1 MKFDVEGR
9 IRNMRLPDGKTAL
22 LYSIFEAVMNGIQA
36 IEERVKSSPT
46 VKGAISIRVMQNA
59 DKTIKAIEVRDNGI
73 GLNQRHL
80 DSFNVCDTREKVDI
94 GGRGVGRLVWMKAF
108 DAVQVTSASGDTASV
123 RRVQFDFRPELDD
136 SRDNL
141 VEGLGQPGDIGTTI
155 AMIGPRQRDSKLSVA
170 VLARSLAHHFFPFFI
185 AGSMPTTTVHLGK
198 REVDV
203 GQYLST
209 RMTVAESVDVKVSEE
224 VGSIKITHVYVDPKI
239 ARQLSNSI
247 LLTAQGRVVES
258 IEIERK
264 FALRNLE
271 GRLAYACVVSG
282 AFLDDKVDQ
291 ERTSFKARVED
302 IDRIKDQALSAAEA
316 FLGAHIRKIRAE
328 QKKLVVNLLEEHPQ
342 LAISVSNV
350 GTYVDGLSPGMSEE
364 DIAKTLFTLLYRHE
378 KRVRAQIT
386 RMEGQAE
393 GAAPPAEEA
402 NAADAEA
409 AVARLITRVSEDAKL
424 RLAEYTIK
432 RHQVIQIARSML
444 KYVDPEK
451 RNYELE
457 RTIHNFICP
466 MGKMLTSKN
475 YDDHNLWLI
484 DDLLSYY
491 QFFASDKALAALGIS
506 GDGERKE
513 PDLLFFNP
521 FGFRR
526 EGTSDP
532 VVIVEFK
539 RPGDEKLS
547 SDPIDQV
554 LGYIEKLREKT
565 VRDAEG
571 EIIDDI
577 AANTHFECVVICD
590 LSEGAKAKLRRSVAQ
605 HPTPDG
611 LGFYGYSG
619 AHNASIRVISYRKL
633 FRDAELRNRAFF
645 DHLGLL
651 PQEVSTAISQ
661 SMGSMTAS
669 DPFDG
674 PSPQSATEET
684 AET

>member
-1 MKFDVEGR
+1 
-9 IRNMRLPDGKTAL
+9 MRLPDGKTAL

-36 IEERVKSSPT
+36 IEERSKTDST
-46 VKGAISIRVMQNA
+46 VKGAISIRVTQNP
-59 DKTIKAIEVRDNGI
+59 DKTIKGVEVRDNGI

-80 DSFNVCDTREKVDI
+80 DSFNICDTREKVDI

-108 DAVQVTSASGDTASV
+108 EAVRVTSASKGAASV
-123 RRVQFDFRPELDD
+123 DTVQFDFRPELDD

-141 VEGLGQPGDIGTTI
+141 IRGVGLPGDIGTAV
-155 AMIGPRQRDSKLSVA
+155 AMTGPRQQDSKLSVA

-209 RMTVAESVDVKVSEE
+209 RMTVEESVDVKVSAE

-271 GRLAYACVVSG
+271 SRLAYACVVSG
-282 AFLDDKVDQ
+282 AFLDEKVDQ
-291 ERTSFKARVED
+291 ERTSFKARTED
-302 IDRIKDQALSAAEA
+302 IDQIKDQALSAAEV
-316 FLGAHIRKIRAE
+316 FLGGHIRKIRTE
-328 QKKLVVNLLEEHPQ
+328 QKKLVVDLLEEHPQ
-342 LAISVSNV
+342 LAISVPNV
-350 GTYVDGLSPGMSEE
+350 GTYVDSLSPGMSDE

-378 KRVRAQIT
+378 KRVRAQIS
-386 RMEGQAE
+386 RMEGQSDGSRPDDITVPE
-393 GAAPPAEEA
+393 
-402 NAADAEA
+402 AEA
-409 AVARLITRVSEDAKL
+409 AVAKLIKRVSEDAKL

-475 YDDHNLWLI
+475 YHDHNLWLI

-491 QFFASDKALAALGIS
+491 QFFASDKALSSLGIS
-506 GDGERKE
+506 GEGERKE

-526 EGTSDP
+526 EGTNDP

-554 LGYIEKLREKT
+554 LGYIEKLRDKT

-571 EIIDDI
+571 EVIDDI
-577 AANTHFECVVICD
+577 ATNTHFECVVVCD
-590 LSEGAKAKLRRSVAQ
+590 LSEGAKARLRRSVAQ

-611 LGFYGYSG
+611 LGFYGYSP

-651 PQEVSTAISQ
+651 PQEVSAAISQ
-661 SMGSMTAS
+661 SMA
-669 DPFDG
+669 DAPG
-674 PSPQSATEET
+674 PDALDAPAVKPVDE
-684 AET
+684 A

>member
-1 MKFDVEGR
+1 MKFDIEGR

-36 IEERVKSSPT
+36 IEERVKTDSPL
-46 VKGAISIRVMQNA
+46 KGAIAIRVTQNA
-59 DKTIKAIEVRDNGI
+59 DKTIKSIEVRDNGI

-94 GGRGVGRLVWMKAF
+94 GGRGVGRLVWLKAF
-108 DAVQVTSASGDTASV
+108 DAVRVTSTSQDDAVV
-123 RRVQFDFRPELDD
+123 RRVQFDFRPKLDD

-141 VEGLGQPGDIGTTI
+141 AEAVGQASDIGTTI
-155 AMIGPRQRDSKLSVA
+155 AMTGPQQRDARLSVA
-170 VLARSLAHHFFPFFI
+170 LLARSLAHHFFPFFI
-185 AGSMPTTTVHLGK
+185 AGSMPTTKVYLGK

-209 RMTVAESVDVKVSEE
+209 RMTVEESVDVEVSHE

-271 GRLAYACVVSG
+271 SRLAYACVVSG
-282 AFLDDKVDQ
+282 AFLDEKVDQ
-291 ERTSFKARVED
+291 ERTSFKARPED
-302 IDRIKDQALSAAEA
+302 IDKIKDQALSAAEV
-316 FLGAHIRKIRAE
+316 FLGGHIRKIRTE
-328 QKKLVVNLLEEHPQ
+328 QKTLVVNLLEEHPQ
-342 LAISVSNV
+342 LAISVPNV
-350 GTYVDGLSPGMSEE
+350 GKYADSLSPGMSDE

-378 KRVRAQIT
+378 KRVRAQIS
-386 RMEGQAE
+386 RMEEPKDGAARTEEIKAPDAE
-393 GAAPPAEEA
+393 GA
-402 NAADAEA
+402 
-409 AVARLITRVSEDAKL
+409 VAQLITRVSEDAKL

-475 YDDHNLWLI
+475 YNDHNLWLI

-491 QFFASDKALAALGIS
+491 QFFASDKALSALGIE

-554 LGYIEKLREKT
+554 LGYIEKLRDKT

-571 EIIDDI
+571 EIIDNI
-577 AANTHFECVVICD
+577 ATNTHFECVVVCD

-651 PQEVSTAISQ
+651 PQEVSAAISQ
-661 SMGSMTAS
+661 TMANVTAA
-669 DPFDG
+669 DPLDG
-674 PSPQSATEET
+674 PATTSLE
-684 AET
+684 

>member
-1 MKFDVEGR
+1 MKFDIEGR

-36 IEERVKSSPT
+36 IEERVKIDPK
-46 VKGAISIRVMQNA
+46 VKGSITIRVTQNP
-59 DKTIKAIEVRDNGI
+59 DKTIKEIEVRDNGI
-73 GLNQRHL
+73 GLNERHL
-80 DSFNVCDTREKVDI
+80 NSFNICDTREKVDI

-108 DAVQVTSASGDTASV
+108 EAVKVTSASLNAAAFRS
-123 RRVQFDFRPELDD
+123 VQFDFRPELED
-136 SRDNL
+136 SRDKL
-141 VEGLGQPGDIGTTI
+141 VASVAVLSDIGTAIT
-155 AMIGPRQRDSKLSVA
+155 MISPRQRDSKLSVA

-185 AGSMPTTTVHLGK
+185 AGSMPTTKVQLGK

-209 RMTVAESVDVKVSEE
+209 RMTVVQAEDVKVSEA

-271 GRLAYACVVSG
+271 NRRAYACVVSG
-282 AFLDDKVDQ
+282 ALLDDKVDQ
-291 ERTSFKARVED
+291 ERTSFKARPED
-302 IDRIKDQALSAAEA
+302 IDRIKEKALSAAET
-316 FLGAHIRKIRAE
+316 FLGGHISKIRTE

-342 LAISVSNV
+342 LAISVSSV
-350 GTYVDGLSPGMSEE
+350 DIYVDGLSPSMSDE

-378 KRVRAQIT
+378 KRVRAQIN
-386 RMEGQAE
+386 RMEAKSEDGHPE
-393 GAAPPAEEA
+393 GEEA
-402 NAADAEA
+402 NILDTDV
-409 AVARLITRVSEDAKL
+409 AVSNLLTRVSEDAKL

-432 RHQVIQIARSML
+432 RHQIIQIAKSML
-444 KYVDPEK
+444 KYSDSIK

-457 RTIHNFICP
+457 RTMHNFICP
-466 MGKMLTSKN
+466 MGKMLTSRN

-491 QFFASDKALAALGIS
+491 QFFASDKTLSALGIT
-506 GDGERKE
+506 GDGERRE

-539 RPGDEKLS
+539 RPGDENLS

-554 LGYIEKLREKT
+554 LGYIEKLRDKT

-577 AANTHFECVVICD
+577 AGNTHFECIVVCD

-619 AHNASIRVISYRKL
+619 AHNASIRVISYRKM
-633 FRDAELRNRAFF
+633 FRDAELRNQAFF
-645 DHLGLL
+645 THLGLL
-651 PQEVSTAISQ
+651 PQEVSAAITK
-661 SMGSMTAS
+661 SMSSVT
-669 DPFDG
+669 PH
-674 PSPQSATEET
+674 EV
-684 AET
+684 